1 MIGFA
6 LTIYISAL
14 QVLTLEATNM
24 TSESLT
30 LTVLVP
36 EASGSSSVVSLNSS
50 PGTPNSPDDGLNE
63 SARRSGSGKHGIGFQ
78 RLHSVLAGS
87 PKGGDKGGNKAA
99 TASGCTH
106 LWLQSAVPLGY

>member
-1 MIGFA
+1 MTCFA
-6 LTIYISAL
+6 LTIYIFAL

-24 TSESLT
+24 TSENLT
-30 LTVLVP
+30 LTVLAP
-36 EASGSSSVVSLNSS
+36 EACGSSSVVSLNSS
-50 PGTPNSPDDGLNE
+50 PSTPNNPDDGLNE
-63 SARRSGSGKHGIGFQ
+63 SARTGLAKHGIGFR

-87 PKGGDKGGNKAA
+87 PKVGDNGGNKAA